1 MIKNEL
7 RYVGVGV
14 KRLSTIQIVSEK
26 KKIVQR
32 FDGNRF

>member
-14 KRLSTIQIVSEK
+14 KRLSTIHIMSEN

-32 FDGNRF
+32 FE